1 MTSRSS
7 KLSNGGTLVEDPIFD
22 QPAPDHQP
30 DTAPSA
36 DRRASGRASAKQ
48 PGTRQLD
55 AILSGGE
62 AIVADMPPVKE
73 VIQKEAIQADEVT
86 DEDRSEGGRASTTQ
100 QGTQQYVTFI
110 AGDEVFAADMT
121 PVKEIIRVP
130 QVVRVPMAPA
140 SLEGL
145 ANLRGKVLPIISL
158 RRLFGFPE
166 LAHDDSTRALVI
178 DVGQPLGFVV
188 DRVSSVVGVDASHI
202 EDVGK
207 LSGTMNTELLSG
219 LIKDVGGHAMIMVLD
234 FAKLIEREFAQI
246 AAITKNTS
254 VASAA
259 EASVQSEEEDTS
271 DELQLVSFNVEGQEY
286 AIAIEDVQEIVQVPE
301 AVIHV
306 PHSDSHV
313 LGVMTLRNRLLPLV
327 RLRRIF
333 GLPDSDLDEKSR
345 IVVLTLNGV
354 SVGVVVDAVSEVLR
368 VSKSGVDPLPAM
380 LAREGNLAEITSIC
394 RLDNGK
400 RMVSIMTARNLF
412 DQSAIKEALST
423 VSESEQETGREA
435 KVVDEDLDDD
445 EQVVIF
451 RLDKEEFGAPIA
463 SVQEIVRVPEQ
474 LIRVPKAPS
483 FVEGVINLRGSVLPV
498 IDLRSRLGLKQVERT
513 DRQRIM
519 VFLISDVR
527 TGFIVD
533 QVAEVL
539 KIPKAAIEPAPQLSK
554 EQGKLLSRMANLEK
568 QKRMVQLID
577 PPYLMG
583 DKDMAAL
590 AAMAA

>member
-1 MTSRSS
+1 MTTRAS
-7 KLSNGGTLVEDPIFD
+7 KHNNGGTLVEEPILD
-22 QPAPDHQP
+22 QGAPDNQP
-30 DTAPSA
+30 DEAASEVRYAAAP
-36 DRRASGRASAKQ
+36 ASNPQQNLQQG
-48 PGTRQLD
+48 P
-55 AILSGGE
+55 
-62 AIVADMPPVKE
+62 
-73 VIQKEAIQADEVT
+73 QK
-86 DEDRSEGGRASTTQ
+86 GTQ
-100 QGTQQYVTFI
+100 QGTQQFVTFI

-130 QVVRVPMAPA
+130 EVVRVPLAPA
-140 SLEGL
+140 ALEGL

-158 RRLFGFPE
+158 RRLFGFEE
-166 LAHDDSTRALVI
+166 LAHDDSTRALVV

-188 DRVSSVVGVDASHI
+188 DRVSSVVGVDAGHI
-202 EDVGK
+202 EDVGS
-207 LSGTMNTELLSG
+207 LRTTVNTEVLSS

-234 FAKLIEREFAQI
+234 FAKLIEREFSQI
-246 AAITKNTS
+246 AAITKNTG
-254 VASAA
+254 VAGTAQA
-259 EASVQSEEEDTS
+259 GVQADEEDLS
-271 DELQLVSFNVEGQEY
+271 DELQLVSFDVDGQEY

-306 PHSDSHV
+306 PHSESHV
-313 LGVMTLRNRLLPLV
+313 LGVMTVRSRLLPLV
-327 RLRRIF
+327 NLRAMF
-333 GLPDSDLDEKSR
+333 ALPYRELDEKSR
-345 IVVLTLNGV
+345 IVVLTLGGV

-380 LAREGNLAEITSIC
+380 LAREGNLAEVTSIC

-400 RMVSIMTARNLF
+400 RLVSIVTARNLF
-412 DQSAIKEALST
+412 GHSVIKEALSA
-423 VSESEQETGREA
+423 VNESELEEGQQTKEA
-435 KVVDEDLDDD
+435 DDNLDDD

-463 SVQEIVRVPEQ
+463 SVQEIVRVPEE

-483 FVEGVINLRGSVLPV
+483 FVEGVINLRGTVLPV
-498 IDLRSRLGLKQVERT
+498 IDLRLRLGLNQVERS

-539 KIPKAAIEPAPQLSK
+539 KIPKAAIEPAPQLSSD
-554 EQGKLLSRMANLEK
+554 QVRLLSRMANLEK

-577 PPYLMG
+577 PPHLMEKG
-583 DKDMAAL
+583 ELVAL
-590 AAMAA
+590 AAVTG

>member
-1 MTSRSS
+1 MTTRTV
-7 KLSNGGTLVEDPIFD
+7 KHRNNGAAVLEETIPEDRALDIQPDEVANEENGGENLAAE
-22 QPAPDHQP
+22 
-30 DTAPSA
+30 
-36 DRRASGRASAKQ
+36 
-48 PGTRQLD
+48 PGPQ
-55 AILSGGE
+55 SQQG
-62 AIVADMPPVKE
+62 K
-73 VIQKEAIQADEVT
+73 
-86 DEDRSEGGRASTTQ
+86 Q
-100 QGTQQYVTFI
+100 QGTQQFVTFM
-110 AGDEVFAADMT
+110 AGDEVFAADMV

-130 QVVRVPMAPA
+130 DVVRVPLAPA
-140 SLEGL
+140 ALEGL

-166 LAHDDSTRALVI
+166 LAHDDSTRALVV

-188 DRVSSVVGVDASHI
+188 DRVSSVVGVDASHL
-202 EDVGK
+202 EDVG
-207 LSGTMNTELLSG
+207 SIRTTVNTEMLSS

-234 FAKLIEREFAQI
+234 FAKVIEREFSHI
-246 AAITKNTS
+246 AAISKNTA
-254 VASAA
+254 VAGAA
-259 EASVQSEEEDTS
+259 QATVQSEDEES
-271 DELQLVSFNVEGQEY
+271 NDELQLVSFDVDGQEY

-306 PHSDSHV
+306 PRSDSHV
-313 LGVMTLRNRLLPLV
+313 LGVMTLRSRLLPLV
-327 RLRRIF
+327 NLRSMFALGHR
-333 GLPDSDLDEKSR
+333 DLDEKSR

-368 VSKSGVDPLPAM
+368 VSKSGVDPLPAL

-400 RMVSIMTARNLF
+400 RMVSIVTARNLF
-412 DQSAIKEALST
+412 GHSVIKEALSAMN
-423 VSESEQETGREA
+423 EGEA
-435 KVVDEDLDDD
+435 EDSQLQAKEVEDNLDDD

-463 SVQEIVRVPEQ
+463 SVQEIVRIPDE

-483 FVEGVINLRGSVLPV
+483 FVEGVINLRGTVLPV
-498 IDLRSRLGLKQVERT
+498 IDLRLRLGLEQVERS

-539 KIPKAAIEPAPQLSK
+539 RIPKAAIEPAPQLSA
-554 EQGKLLSRMANLEK
+554 EQGMLLSRMANLEK
-568 QKRMVQLID
+568 QKRMVQLLD
-577 PPYLMG
+577 PPHLMERNELV
-583 DKDMAAL
+583 AL
-590 AAMAA
+590 AAVTG

>member
-1 MTSRSS
+1 MTKRIS
-7 KLSNGGTLVEDPIFD
+7 KQDAGVALLEEPVLDEPVLDER
-22 QPAPDHQP
+22 APEQQP
-30 DTAPSA
+30 DEASRA
-36 DRRASGRASAKQ
+36 DRSESGRASA
-48 PGTRQLD
+48 
-55 AILSGGE
+55 
-62 AIVADMPPVKE
+62 
-73 VIQKEAIQADEVT
+73 
-86 DEDRSEGGRASTTQ
+86 TQ
-100 QGTQQYVTFI
+100 QGTQQFVTFLS
-110 AGDEVFAADMT
+110 GDEVFAADMS

-130 QVVRVPMAPA
+130 QVVRVPLAPA
-140 SLEGL
+140 ALEGL

-166 LAHDDSTRALVI
+166 LEHDDSTRALVI

-188 DRVSSVVGVDASHI
+188 DRVSSVMGVDAGRI
-202 EDVGK
+202 EDVG
-207 LSGTMNTELLSG
+207 SISTTVNTEVLSG
-219 LIKDVGGHAMIMVLD
+219 LIKDAGGHAMIMVLD
-234 FAKLIEREFAQI
+234 FAKLIQREFSQI
-246 AAITKNTS
+246 AAITKNTA
-254 VASAA
+254 VASATQA
-259 EASVQSEEEDTS
+259 QVQSEEEDSS

-306 PHSDSHV
+306 PHSESHV
-313 LGVMTLRNRLLPLV
+313 LGVMTLRSRLLPLV

-368 VSKSGVDPLPAM
+368 VSKSGVDALPAL
-380 LAREGNLAEITSIC
+380 LAREGNLAEVTAIC

-400 RMVSIMTARNLF
+400 RLVSIMTARNLF
-412 DQSAIKEALST
+412 DHSAIKEALNT
-423 VSESEQETGREA
+423 VNESELESSTEA
-435 KVVDEDLDDD
+435 KAVDDNLDDD

-463 SVQEIVRVPEQ
+463 SVQEIVRVPEE
-474 LIRVPKAPS
+474 LVRVPKAPS
-483 FVEGVINLRGSVLPV
+483 FVEGVINLRGTVLPV
-498 IDLRSRLGLKQVERT
+498 IDLRLRLGLKQVERT

-539 KIPKAAIEPAPQLSK
+539 KIPKSAIEPAPQLSN
-554 EQGKLLSRMANLEK
+554 EQSLLLSRMANLEK
-568 QKRMVQLID
+568 QKRMVQLLD
-577 PPYLMG
+577 PPHLMR
-583 DKDMAAL
+583 KKELVAL
-590 AAMAA
+590 AAVAG

>member
-1 MTSRSS
+1 M
-7 KLSNGGTLVEDPIFD
+7 
-22 QPAPDHQP
+22 
-30 DTAPSA
+30 
-36 DRRASGRASAKQ
+36 
-48 PGTRQLD
+48 
-55 AILSGGE
+55 
-62 AIVADMPPVKE
+62 
-73 VIQKEAIQADEVT
+73 
-86 DEDRSEGGRASTTQ
+86 
-100 QGTQQYVTFI
+100 
-110 AGDEVFAADMT
+110 AGDEVFAADMV

-130 QVVRVPMAPA
+130 DVVRVPLAPA
-140 SLEGL
+140 ALEGL

-166 LAHDDSTRALVI
+166 LAHDDSTRALVV

-188 DRVSSVVGVDASHI
+188 DRVSSVVGVDASHL
-202 EDVGK
+202 EDVG
-207 LSGTMNTELLSG
+207 SIRTTVNTEMLSS

-234 FAKLIEREFAQI
+234 FAKVIEREFSHI
-246 AAITKNTS
+246 AAISKNTA
-254 VASAA
+254 VAGAA
-259 EASVQSEEEDTS
+259 QATVQSEEEES
-271 DELQLVSFNVEGQEY
+271 NDELQLVSFDVDGQEY

-306 PHSDSHV
+306 PRSDSHV
-313 LGVMTLRNRLLPLV
+313 LGVMTLRSRLLPLV
-327 RLRRIF
+327 NLRSMFALGHR
-333 GLPDSDLDEKSR
+333 DLDEKSR

-368 VSKSGVDPLPAM
+368 VSKSGVDPLPAL

-400 RMVSIMTARNLF
+400 RMVSIVTARNLF
-412 DQSAIKEALST
+412 GHSVIKEALSAMN
-423 VSESEQETGREA
+423 EGEA
-435 KVVDEDLDDD
+435 EDSQLQAKEVEDNLDDD

-463 SVQEIVRVPEQ
+463 SVQEIVRIPDE

-483 FVEGVINLRGSVLPV
+483 FVEGVINLRGTVLPV
-498 IDLRSRLGLKQVERT
+498 IDLRLRLGLEQVERS

-539 KIPKAAIEPAPQLSK
+539 RIPKAAIEPAPQLSA
-554 EQGKLLSRMANLEK
+554 EQGMLLSRMANLEK
-568 QKRMVQLID
+568 QKRMVQLLD
-577 PPYLMG
+577 PPHLMERNELV
-583 DKDMAAL
+583 AL
-590 AAMAA
+590 AAVTG